1 MNNSFLLDA
10 EEIPFTPGQ
19 TIMQA
24 ATAAGKY
31 IPHLC

>member
-24 ATAAGKY
+24 ATMGQALSE
-31 IPHLC
+31 PRP